1 MKAILLIEDNPDDER
16 LAVRAIQERVA
27 DSRIIVARDGVE
39 AVDQLENGEGQFDLV
54 LLDLKLPKIS
64 GLDVLR
70 RLRGAP
76 ATAQMPVIVLTSS
89 NEGSDLASARA
100 LGADLYV
107 QKAVDLDSFRRSIDA
122 ILDRWLSGTPVA
134 SDSR

>member
-27 DSRIIVARDGVE
+27 ESRIVVARDGAE
-39 AVDQLENGEGQFDLV
+39 AVDQLENEGDQFDLV

-107 QKAVDLDSFRRSIDA
+107 QKAVDLDSFRRSIDT